1 MDKLIEFYKGGGL
14 VMHPLLLMLLSAIYF
29 IINRFQT
36 FAKDG
41 ATTPGLLDD
50 VVELVKKGKEG
61 DALRRSEEGVGP
73 VAAVLS
79 SILRNRNMPFE
90 DIEREVEV
98 VSETYFITLEKFLPW
113 LDTFTTLSPLLG
125 LLGTILGM
133 VGVFQKFQSAQKA
146 GQGSS
151 DLLAGVGE
159 ALYATAFGIAI
170 AITCFFFYNYFAAR
184 QRAVSI
190 ETQQAATKLIAVLHD
205 QQVSQQT
212 ARR

>member
-1 MDKLIEFYKGGGL
+1 MGYLVEFYTGGGL
-14 VMHPLLLMLLSAIYF
+14 VMHPLLIMLLAAIYF

-41 ATTPGLLDD
+41 ATSPGLLDE
-50 VVELVKKGKEG
+50 VVDLVKKGREG
-61 DALRRSEEGVGP
+61 DALRRAEEGVGP
-73 VAAVLS
+73 VAASLAT
-79 SILRNRNMPFE
+79 ILRNRNMPFE

-98 VSETYFITLEKFLPW
+98 TGEEYFIKLEKFLPW

-133 VGVFQKFQSAQKA
+133 VGVFQKFQAAQRANQA
-146 GQGSS
+146 GS

-184 QRAVSI
+184 QRAISI
-190 ETQQAATKLIAVLHD
+190 ETQQAATKLLAVIHD
-205 QQVSQQT
+205 QQVS
-212 ARR
+212 RRV